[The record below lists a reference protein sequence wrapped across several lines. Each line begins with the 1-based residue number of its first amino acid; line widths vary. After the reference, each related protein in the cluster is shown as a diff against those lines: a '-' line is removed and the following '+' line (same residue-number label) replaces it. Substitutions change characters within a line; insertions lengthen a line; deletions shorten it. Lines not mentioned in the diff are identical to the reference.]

1 MKIDMQITFGAKR
14 QVDEAV
20 ARELLQHV
28 IEEADA
34 GRDVARTGAV
44 EIDGT
49 ADLGLTRDALDA
61 GLTRRQSND
70 RRTSLGHV

>member
-1 MKIDMQITFGAKR
+1 MKIDMQIAFGAQR
-14 QVDEAV
+14 QVDQAV

-44 EIDGT
+44 EIDGA
-49 ADLGLTRDALDA
+49 ADLRLTRDALDA
-61 GLTRRQSND
+61 GLTRRRSDD
-70 RRTSLGHV
+70 RRTSLCHV